1 MSDDTKK
8 TSKLVMNDK
17 TYDVLNNIV
26 KLALPALATFYAALA
41 GLWNLPYALEV
52 VGTITAIATLL
63 GVFLVIAKAAYTG
76 QPIDYDGV
84 LTVNDTDP
92 EKDVMHLNIDR
103 TLSELGDKDQVTLKV
118 NNPLKNAS
126 Q

>member
-1 MSDDTKK
+1 MSDNTPK

-17 TYDVLNNIV
+17 TYDVLNNVV
-26 KLALPALATFYAALA
+26 KLALPAIATFYAALS

-52 VGTITAIATLL
+52 VGTITALATLL
-63 GVFLVIAKAAYTG
+63 GVFLVIARAAYTG

-84 LTVNDTDP
+84 LTVNEIDP
-92 EKDVMHLNIDR
+92 EKDVMRLNIDR
-103 TLSELGDKDQVTLKV
+103 TLAELGDKDSVTLKV
-118 NNPLKNAS
+118 SNPLKDAS

>member
-1 MSDDTKK
+1 MTDKK

-17 TYDVLNNIV
+17 VYDVLNNIV
-26 KLALPALATFYAALA
+26 KLALPALATFYAALS

-52 VGTITAIATLL
+52 VGTITALATLL
-63 GVFLVIAKAAYTG
+63 GVFLVIARAAYTG

-92 EKDVMHLNIDR
+92 EKDVMRLNIDR
-103 TLSELGDKDQVTLKV
+103 TLAELGDKDTVTLKV
-118 NNPLKNAS
+118 DNPLKNAS

>member
-1 MSDDTKK
+1 MSDNTPK

-17 TYDVLNNIV
+17 VYDVLNNVV
-26 KLALPALATFYAALA
+26 KLALPAIATFYAALS

-52 VGTITAIATLL
+52 VGTITALATLL
-63 GVFLVIAKAAYTG
+63 GVFLVIARSAYTG

-92 EKDVMHLNIDR
+92 EKDVMRLNIDR
-103 TLSELGDKDQVTLKV
+103 TLAELGDKDSVTLKV
-118 NNPLKNAS
+118 SNPLKDAS

>member
-1 MSDDTKK
+1 MTNKK
-8 TSKLVMNDK
+8 TSKLIMNDK
-17 TYDVLNNIV
+17 VYDVLNNIV
-26 KLALPALATFYAALA
+26 KLALPALATFYAAVS
-41 GLWNLPYALEV
+41 GLWGLPYALEV
-52 VGTITAIATLL
+52 VGTITALSVLL

-92 EKDVMHLNIDR
+92 EKDVMRLNIDR
-103 TLSELGDKDQVTLKV
+103 TLAELGDKDTVTLKV
-118 NNPLKNAS
+118 DNPLKNAS